1 MSPFDDLARHPSRV
15 LLSGFHAVKH
25 ALRFG
30 AELLAVRT
38 TSTERLEEI
47 GAALAPDVM
56 ARLRPLVEQGP
67 PIGGAGAR
75 AHWTGVWAIAR
86 KREYDLA
93 ALLAEPASAPIVL
106 LEQPR
111 HLGNVGACIRAAA
124 ARGAAAVI
132 ILGDIDPWSE
142 PVVRGAA
149 GLQYA
154 VPTVATATLPD
165 SARQIIA
172 FDPAGEDL
180 RPGIIPAGAI
190 LAFGTERDGLSASL
204 TARAAQRIRIPMQ
217 PGVSSLNL
225 AVSVGIALY
234 AGEKRDGG

>member
-1 MSPFDDLARHPSRV
+1 VNPFDDLASHPSRV

-25 ALRFG
+25 AVRFG

-38 TSTERLEEI
+38 TSLQRLEEL

-56 ARLRPLVEQGP
+56 PRLLPLVEQGA
-67 PIGGAGAR
+67 PIGVVGAR
-75 AHWTGVWAIAR
+75 AHWTGVWAVATR
-86 KREYDLA
+86 REYDLA
-93 ALLAEPASAPIVL
+93 TVLAAPTPAPIVV

-111 HLGNVGACIRAAA
+111 HSGNVGACIRVAA
-124 ARGAAAVI
+124 ARGAAAVV
-132 ILGDIDPWSE
+132 ILGGVDPWSE

-154 VPTVATATLPD
+154 VPTVATISLPENH
-165 SARQIIA
+165 RPIIA
-172 FDPAGEDL
+172 FDPEGEEL
-180 RPGIIPAGAI
+180 RPGIIAPGAI
-190 LAFGTERDGLSASL
+190 LAFGTEREGLSESLRTRASL
-204 TARAAQRIRIPMQ
+204 RLRIPMQ

-234 AGEKRDGG
+234 AGR